1 MWQIPVPLLRPLFTW
16 SIWATTFFNFT
27 VLNLTALYPNAVTTK
42 AQIKQNMLRKFKA
55 VLHKV
60 ARMTMTPHTA
70 HHGRTWLIMP
80 ISNGW
85 SSGNMSRNVL

>member
-1 MWQIPVPLLRPLFTW
+1 MANSSASFEASLYLEYMGHHL
-16 SIWATTFFNFT
+16 FNFT
-27 VLNLTALYPNAVTTK
+27 VLNLTALYPNAVITK
-42 AQIKQNMLRKFKA
+42 AQIKQNILRKFKA